1 MIPSYPKVMALGH
14 PQLAGL
20 LDDPV
25 IVEEKID
32 GSQFSARVGVE
43 GELEC
48 RSRGKQIVIDAPDK
62 MFEQAV
68 RSMQTRIKLMTP
80 GWVYR
85 FEYLQKPKHNVL
97 TYDRV
102 PTAYLILYDVETEPH
117 IFLDSDAKE
126 AEAENLELECVPL
139 LLAHQR
145 ITCGLEG
152 FLALL
157 DQISCLGG
165 TKIEGVV
172 IKNYTQF
179 TRDGKV
185 MMGKHVS
192 ESFKEVHNR
201 EWKKANPSG
210 KDILGLLS
218 TNLRTEARWA
228 KSVQHLAEAGR
239 LEHSPRDIGMLIK
252 AVQADVEEECR
263 EMILQDLWKWAWP
276 KLARSCIA
284 GLPEYYKS
292 TLLERQFA
300 GETNERCD
308 D

>member
-1 MIPSYPKVMALGH
+1 MIPSYPKVYNVGH

-32 GSQFSARVGVE
+32 GSQFSASIGVE
-43 GELEC
+43 GELQC
-48 RSRGKQIVIDAPDK
+48 RSRGKQIVVDAPDK
-62 MFEQAV
+62 MFEKAV
-68 RSMQTRIKLMTP
+68 RAMQARVELMTP
-80 GWVYR
+80 GYVYR
-85 FEYLQKPKHNVL
+85 FEYLQKPKHNIL
-97 TYDRV
+97 AYDRV
-102 PTAYLILYDVETEPH
+102 PNGYLILYDVEIKPH
-117 IFLDSDAKE
+117 VFLSTIDKE
-126 AEAENLELECVPL
+126 AEAVKLEFECVPL
-139 LLAHQR
+139 LLAYQR
-145 ITCGLEG
+145 ITFGLEG

-157 DQISCLGG
+157 DRESCLGG
-165 TKIEGVV
+165 VKIEGVV
-172 IKNYTQF
+172 IKNYSQF

-192 ESFKEVHNR
+192 ETFKEVHNK

-218 TNLRTEARWA
+218 ENLRTEARWA
-228 KSVQHLAEAGR
+228 KSIQHLAEAGK

-252 AVQADVEEECR
+252 AVKADVEEECR
-263 EMILQDLWKWAWP
+263 EMILQELWKWAWP

-292 TLLERQFA
+292 TLLERQFV
-300 GETNERCD
+300 GQEK
-308 D
+308 